1 MGKGYSKYED
11 IINMQYHQSKKRPQM
26 SLYNRAAQFCAFEAL
41 QGYGD
46 MVQDKAD
53 ILLLDQKAILDED
66 RQSILDRQM
75 QVLMDSIKTHPEI
88 KVIYFNGTVN
98 NLGVYSTHT
107 GKVKKVEE
115 YPAMIIFEDGKK
127 IMMEDII
134 ELDVDLLAKM
144 VKEQ

>member
-1 MGKGYSKYED
+1 MGKRQSRYED
-11 IINMQYHQSKKRPQM
+11 IINLPHHQSKKRPQM
-26 SLYNRAAQFCAFEAL
+26 SLYNRAAQFSSFNAL

-46 MVQDKAD
+46 MVQDTAD
-53 ILLLDQKAILDED
+53 ILLLDQRTILDED
-66 RQSILDRQM
+66 RKSIMDRQM
-75 QVLMDSIKTHPEI
+75 QILMDSIKAHPEI
-88 KVIYFNGTVN
+88 KVVYFNGTVN

>member
-1 MGKGYSKYED
+1 MGKEQSKYDD
-11 IINMQYHQSKKRPQM
+11 IIHLPHHQSKKRPQM
-26 SLYNRAAQFCAFEAL
+26 SMHNRAAQFSAFQAIS
-41 QGYGD
+41 GYGE
-46 MVQDKAD
+46 MVQDTAD
-53 ILLLDQKAILDED
+53 ILLLDQRAILDED
-66 RQSILDRQM
+66 RKSILDRQM
-75 QVLMDSIKTHPEI
+75 QILIDSIKAHPEI

-107 GKVKKVEE
+107 GKIKKVEE

-127 IMMEDII
+127 IIMEDII

>member
-1 MGKGYSKYED
+1 MGKRQSRYED
-11 IINMQYHQSKKRPQM
+11 IINLPHHQSKKRPQM
-26 SLYNRAAQFCAFEAL
+26 SLYNRAAQFSSFNAL

-46 MVQDKAD
+46 MVQDTAD
-53 ILLLDQKAILDED
+53 ILLLDQRAILDED
-66 RQSILDRQM
+66 RKNILDIQM
-75 QVLMDSIKTHPEI
+75 QILMESIKDHPEI
-88 KVIYFNGTVN
+88 KVVYFNGTVN

>member
-11 IINMQYHQSKKRPQM
+11 IINMQHHQSKKRPQM

-53 ILLLDQKAILDED
+53 ILLLDQRAILDED
-66 RQSILDRQM
+66 RKSILDRQM
-75 QVLMDSIKTHPEI
+75 QILMDSIKDHPEI
-88 KVIYFNGTVN
+88 KVVYFTDTVN

-115 YPAMIIFEDGKK
+115 YPAMIVFEDNKK
-127 IMMEDII
+127 ILVEDII
-134 ELDVDLLAKM
+134 ELSVNLQAE
-144 VKEQ
+144 VGKEQ

>member
-11 IINMQYHQSKKRPQM
+11 IIDLPHHQSKKRPQM

-46 MVQDKAD
+46 MVQDTAD
-53 ILLLDQKAILDED
+53 ILLLDQRTILDED
-66 RQSILDRQM
+66 RKSILDRQM
-75 QVLMDSIKTHPEI
+75 QILIDGIKTHPEI
-88 KVIYFNGTVN
+88 KVVYFNGTVN

-115 YPAMIIFEDGKK
+115 YPVMIIFEDGKK
-127 IMMEDII
+127 ILVEDII

-144 VKEQ
+144 AKEQ